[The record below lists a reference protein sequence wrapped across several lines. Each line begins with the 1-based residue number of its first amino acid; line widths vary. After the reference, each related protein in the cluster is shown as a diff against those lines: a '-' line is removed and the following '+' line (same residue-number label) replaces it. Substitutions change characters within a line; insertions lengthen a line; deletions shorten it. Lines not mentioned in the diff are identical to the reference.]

1 MTDVIIKKLNDVY
14 CKVISDTGIA
24 QELSDLFTFMVPGAK
39 FMPQVRNKFW
49 DGKIRLFNMMNKTI
63 YAGLTSEIVKF
74 CELRSYTCEVD
85 PDLQIQF
92 SVDDDYLND
101 LIKELKVKHEPRD
114 YQREAF
120 IHAVNNNR
128 SVLLSPTGSGKSLII
143 YLLTR
148 HYMLEN
154 KRVLVVVP
162 TTSLVHQMRSDF
174 IDYNNGKD
182 LDIHII
188 MSGHEK
194 DTQSDITITTWQSIF
209 KMPMEW
215 FERFNV
221 VIGDE
226 AHLFKAKSLT
236 DIMTKLVD
244 CPHRFGFTGTLDG
257 ALTNKMILEGLFGP
271 VHKVTSTKQLMDD
284 EHLSTLSISVI
295 RLKYTDEERKLLKGA
310 SYQDEIDWLVRHE
323 RRNDF
328 ITNMVK
334 YGLKENTLVLFQYVD
349 KHGKVLYDKISAAV
363 GDKRK
368 VYFIHGGVE
377 AEEREQIRAIV
388 EADSSAIIIA
398 SYGTFSTGVNIKN
411 LHNVVFASPTKS
423 RVRSLQSIGRGL
435 RITDTKK
442 TAKLYDFADDLIY
455 KSHVNHTMKHFMER
469 VKIYDEEKFDY
480 VVINREL

>member
-1 MTDVIIKKLNDVY
+1 
-14 CKVISDTGIA
+14 
-24 QELSDLFTFMVPGAK
+24 
-39 FMPQVRNKFW
+39 
-49 DGKIRLFNMMNKTI
+49 MNRTI
-63 YAGLTSEIVKF
+63 YAGLASEIVKF
-74 CELRSYTCEVD
+74 CELRNYTHELD
-85 PDLQIQF
+85 PDLNIQF
-92 SVDDDYLND
+92 SVDEEYLND
-101 LIKELKVKHEPRD
+101 LIKEIKIKHEPRD

-120 IHAVNNNR
+120 LHAVNNNR

-143 YLLTR
+143 YLITR
-148 HYMLEN
+148 HYLLEN
-154 KRVLVVVP
+154 KRVLIVVP

-174 IDYNNGKD
+174 IDYNNGRD
-182 LDIHII
+182 MDIHII

-209 KMPMEW
+209 KMPPSW

-221 VIGDE
+221 VVGDE

-271 VHKVTSTKQLMDD
+271 VHKVTTTKQLMDS
-284 EHLSTLSISVI
+284 EHLSTLSISII
-295 RLKYTDEERKLLKGA
+295 RLKYTDQERKLLKGCT
-310 SYQDEIDWLVRHE
+310 YQEEIDWLVRHE

-349 KHGKVLYDKISAAV
+349 KHGKVLYDKINAAV
-363 GDKRK
+363 GDTRK

-377 AEEREQIRAIV
+377 AEDREQIRAIV
-388 EADSSAIIIA
+388 ESDDSAVIIA

-442 TAKLYDFADDLIY
+442 TAKLYDFADDLIH

-480 VVINREL
+480 VVINKEL

>member
-1 MTDVIIKKLNDVY
+1 M
-14 CKVISDTGIA
+14 
-24 QELSDLFTFMVPGAK
+24 
-39 FMPQVRNKFW
+39 
-49 DGKIRLFNMMNKTI
+49 
-63 YAGLTSEIVKF
+63 
-74 CELRSYTCEVD
+74 
-85 PDLQIQF
+85 
-92 SVDDDYLND
+92 
-101 LIKELKVKHEPRD
+101 
-114 YQREAF
+114 
-120 IHAVNNNR
+120 
-128 SVLLSPTGSGKSLII
+128 
-143 YLLTR
+143 
-148 HYMLEN
+148 
-154 KRVLVVVP
+154 P

-174 IDYNNGKD
+174 IDYNNGRD
-182 LDIHII
+182 MDIHII

-209 KMPMEW
+209 KMPPSW

-221 VIGDE
+221 VVGDE

-271 VHKVTSTKQLMDD
+271 VHKVTTTKQLMDS
-284 EHLSTLSISVI
+284 EHLSTLSISII
-295 RLKYTDEERKLLKGA
+295 RLKYTDQERKLLKGCT
-310 SYQDEIDWLVRHE
+310 YQEEIDWLVRHE

-349 KHGKVLYDKISAAV
+349 KHGKVLYDKINAAV
-363 GDKRK
+363 GDTRK

-377 AEEREQIRAIV
+377 AEDREQIRAIV
-388 EADSSAIIIA
+388 ESDDSAVIIA

-442 TAKLYDFADDLIY
+442 TAKLYDFADDLIH

-480 VVINREL
+480 VVINKEL

>member
-1 MTDVIIKKLNDVY
+1 MTDVIIKKIDDVY
-14 CKVISDTGIA
+14 CKVISDAGIA
-24 QELSDLFTFMVPGAK
+24 QELSDVFTFMVPGAK

-49 DGKIRLFNMMNKTI
+49 DGKIRLFNMMNRTI
-63 YAGLTSEIVKF
+63 YAGLASEIVKF
-74 CELRSYTCEVD
+74 CELRNYTHELD
-85 PDLQIQF
+85 PDLNIQF
-92 SVDDDYLND
+92 SVDEEYLND
-101 LIKELKVKHEPRD
+101 LIKEIKIKHEPRD

-120 IHAVNNNR
+120 LHAVNNNR

-143 YLLTR
+143 YLITR
-148 HYMLEN
+148 HYLLEN
-154 KRVLVVVP
+154 KRVLIVVP

-174 IDYNNGKD
+174 IDYNNGRD
-182 LDIHII
+182 MDIHII

-209 KMPMEW
+209 KMSPSW

-221 VIGDE
+221 VVGDE

-271 VHKVTSTKQLMDD
+271 VHKVTTTKQLMDS
-284 EHLSTLSISVI
+284 EHLSTLSISII
-295 RLKYTDEERKLLKGA
+295 RLKYTDQERKLLKGCT
-310 SYQDEIDWLVRHE
+310 YQEEIDWLVRHE

-349 KHGKVLYDKISAAV
+349 KHGKVLYDKINAAV
-363 GDKRK
+363 GDTRK

-377 AEEREQIRAIV
+377 AEDREQIRAIV
-388 EADSSAIIIA
+388 ESDDSAVIIA

-442 TAKLYDFADDLIY
+442 TAKLYDFADDLIH

-480 VVINREL
+480 VVINKEL

>member
-1 MTDVIIKKLNDVY
+1 MTDVIIKKIDDVY
-14 CKVISDTGIA
+14 CKVISDAGIA
-24 QELSDLFTFMVPGAK
+24 QELSDVFTFMVPGAK

-49 DGKIRLFNMMNKTI
+49 DGKIRLFNMMNRTI
-63 YAGLTSEIVKF
+63 YAGLASEIVKF
-74 CELRSYTCEVD
+74 CELRNYTHELD
-85 PDLQIQF
+85 PDLNIQF
-92 SVDDDYLND
+92 SVDEEYLND
-101 LIKELKVKHEPRD
+101 LIKEIKIKHEPRD

-120 IHAVNNNR
+120 LHAVNNNR

-143 YLLTR
+143 YLITR
-148 HYMLEN
+148 HYLLEN
-154 KRVLVVVP
+154 KRVLIVVP

-174 IDYNNGKD
+174 IDYNNGRD
-182 LDIHII
+182 MDIHII

-209 KMPMEW
+209 KMPPSW

-221 VIGDE
+221 VVGDE

-271 VHKVTSTKQLMDD
+271 VHKVTTTKQLMDS
-284 EHLSTLSISVI
+284 EHLSTLSISII
-295 RLKYTDEERKLLKGA
+295 RLKYTDQERKLLKGCT
-310 SYQDEIDWLVRHE
+310 YQEEIDWLVRHE

-349 KHGKVLYDKISAAV
+349 KHGKVLYDKINAAV
-363 GDKRK
+363 GDTRK

-377 AEEREQIRAIV
+377 AEDREQIRAIV
-388 EADSSAIIIA
+388 ESDNSAVIIA

-442 TAKLYDFADDLIY
+442 TAKLYDFADDLIH

-480 VVINREL
+480 VVINKEL

>member
-1 MTDVIIKKLNDVY
+1 MTDVIIKKIDDVY
-14 CKVISDTGIA
+14 CKVISDAGIA
-24 QELSDLFTFMVPGAK
+24 QELSDVFTFMVPGAK

-49 DGKIRLFNMMNKTI
+49 DGKIRLFNMMNRTI
-63 YAGLTSEIVKF
+63 YAGLASEIVKF
-74 CELRSYTCEVD
+74 CELRNYTHELD
-85 PDLQIQF
+85 PDLNIQF
-92 SVDDDYLND
+92 SVDEEYLND
-101 LIKELKVKHEPRD
+101 LIKEIKIKHEPRD

-120 IHAVNNNR
+120 LHAVNNNR

-143 YLLTR
+143 YLITR
-148 HYMLEN
+148 HYLLEN
-154 KRVLVVVP
+154 KRVLIVVP

-174 IDYNNGKD
+174 IDYNNGRD
-182 LDIHII
+182 MDIHII

-209 KMPMEW
+209 KMSPSW

-221 VIGDE
+221 VVGDE

-271 VHKVTSTKQLMDD
+271 VHKVTTTKQLMDS
-284 EHLSTLSISVI
+284 EHLSTLSISII
-295 RLKYTDEERKLLKGA
+295 RLKYTDQERKLLKGCT
-310 SYQDEIDWLVRHE
+310 YQEEIDWLVRHE

-349 KHGKVLYDKISAAV
+349 KHGKVLYDKINAAV
-363 GDKRK
+363 GDTRK

-377 AEEREQIRAIV
+377 AEDREQIRAIV
-388 EADSSAIIIA
+388 ESDNSAVIIA

-442 TAKLYDFADDLIY
+442 TAKLYDFADDLIH

-480 VVINREL
+480 VVINKEL